1 MSNELQ
7 QQANELLRG
16 YIKNELSKL
25 EDKHRLLFM
34 KMYSHKDLNAN
45 IDHVVDSIHVDK
57 LNWVVKQIENTNV

>member
-1 MSNELQ
+1 MS
-7 QQANELLRG
+7 NELLRG

-57 LNWVVKQIENTNV
+57 LNWVVKQIENTIDMRK